1 MTSKVE
7 LCIENTDTFHV
18 QYEFLSI
25 HRTRHDRNHGV
36 WNSKGA
42 ILLIGEIIHL
52 SFLQVIIFHDF
63 FSHVPCMPDPANYS
77 KGSTHKPFILLYE
90 AEEIFTFNP

>member
-1 MTSKVE
+1 MYSMS
-7 LCIENTDTFHV
+7 
-18 QYEFLSI
+18 FLSI
-25 HRTRHDRNHGV
+25 HRTRHNRNHGV

-63 FSHVPCMPDPANYS
+63 FYLVRPPMRRECQSLQVSQNALSAM
-77 KGSTHKPFILLYE
+77 LLAPGPE
-90 AEEIFTFNP
+90 FHLFR